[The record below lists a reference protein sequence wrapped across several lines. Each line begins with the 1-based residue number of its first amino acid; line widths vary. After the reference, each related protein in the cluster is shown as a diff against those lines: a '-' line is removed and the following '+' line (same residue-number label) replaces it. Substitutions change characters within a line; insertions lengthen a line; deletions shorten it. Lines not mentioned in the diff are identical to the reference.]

1 MVFMNAV
8 SELVPVS
15 SAATAAPSRAGWRAR
30 LALDYQRRGGRTLLA
45 GRSHVGPLV
54 VQRPLY
60 PEGEAVCHTILVHPP
75 AGIVGGDHLAFCVT
89 LGEGA
94 HVLLTTPGA
103 GKWYRSAGGDTPP
116 GRFDQRIEL
125 ATGAL
130 CEWLPQESIVYDGA
144 VGEQTLSVEL
154 AGDACFIGTEMLCL
168 GRSGSG
174 ERFTR
179 GALTLST
186 RIRRDGRPLWLE
198 AGRIEGGGALLDSPA
213 GLAGQPVVG
222 TLLAASPRVD
232 EALRDACRQIEPA
245 AGEGGVTLL
254 PGLLVARWLG
264 PQAEAGQHWLRA
276 LWQVLRPALAGR
288 AANSP
293 RIWNT

>member
-1 MVFMNAV
+1 MNAV
-8 SELVPVS
+8 TERPDLLTQPAVTP
-15 SAATAAPSRAGWRAR
+15 ARAGWHAA
-30 LALDYQRRGGRTLLA
+30 LALEYRRRGARTLLA
-45 GRSHVGPLV
+45 ARRHHGPLV

-75 AGIVGGDHLAFCVT
+75 AGIVGGDHLNFSAT

-125 ATGAL
+125 AAGAL

-144 VGEQTLSVEL
+144 LGEQTLTVDL
-154 AGDACFIGTEMLCL
+154 TGDACFIGSEMLCL
-168 GRSGSG
+168 GRTGSG

-179 GALTLST
+179 GALALST
-186 RIRRDGRPLWLE
+186 RISRDGRPLWLE
-198 AGRIEGGGALLDSPA
+198 AGRIDGGGALLDSPA

-222 TLLAASPRVD
+222 TLLAASPQVD
-232 EALRDACRQIEPA
+232 EALRDACREIPPA

-288 AANSP
+288 AAEKP
-293 RIWNT
+293 RIWST

>member
-1 MVFMNAV
+1 MNAV
-8 SELVPVS
+8 TERPDLLAQPAVTP
-15 SAATAAPSRAGWRAR
+15 ARAGWHAA
-30 LALDYQRRGGRTLLA
+30 LALEYRRRGARTLLA
-45 GRSHVGPLV
+45 ARRHHGPLV

-75 AGIVGGDHLAFCVT
+75 AGIVGGDHLNFSAT

-125 ATGAL
+125 AAGAL

-144 VGEQTLSVEL
+144 LGEQSLSVEL
-154 AGDACFIGTEMLCL
+154 AGDACFIGSEMLCL
-168 GRSGSG
+168 GRTGSG

-179 GALTLST
+179 GALALST
-186 RIRRDGRPLWLE
+186 RISRDGRPLWLE

-222 TLLAASPRVD
+222 TLLAASPKVD
-232 EALRDACRQIEPA
+232 EALRDACREIEPA

-264 PQAEAGQHWLRA
+264 PQAEAGQQWLRA
-276 LWQVLRPALAGR
+276 LWQVLRPALTGR
-288 AANSP
+288 AAEKP
-293 RIWNT
+293 RIWST

>member
-1 MVFMNAV
+1 MNAV
-8 SELVPVS
+8 TERPDLLAQP
-15 SAATAAPSRAGWRAR
+15 AATPARAGWRAE
-30 LALDYQRRGGRTLLA
+30 LTLDFVRRGARTVLA
-45 GRSHVGPLV
+45 ARRHVGPLV

-75 AGIVGGDHLAFCVT
+75 AGIVGGDQLNFSAT

-116 GRFDQRIEL
+116 GRFDQHLEL
-125 ATGAL
+125 AAGAL

-144 VGEQTLSVEL
+144 VGEQSLTVEL
-154 AGDACFIGTEMLCL
+154 AGDACFIGAEMLCL

-179 GALTLST
+179 GALALST
-186 RIRRDGRPLWLE
+186 RISRDGRPLWLE
-198 AGRIEGGGALLDSPA
+198 AGRIEGGGALLASPA

-222 TLLAASPRVD
+222 TLLAASPQLN
-232 EALRDACRQIEPA
+232 EALRDACRAIEPA

-288 AANSP
+288 AAEKP
-293 RIWNT
+293 RIWST

>member
-1 MVFMNAV
+1 MNAV
-8 SELVPVS
+8 TERPDLLAQPASVPPR
-15 SAATAAPSRAGWRAR
+15 TGWRAE
-30 LALDYQRRGGRTLLA
+30 LALEYRRHGARTVLA
-45 GRSHVGPLV
+45 GRRHCGPLV

-60 PEGEAVCHTILVHPP
+60 PEGGEVCHTILVHPP
-75 AGIVGGDHLAFCVT
+75 AGIVGGDQLHFHAT
-89 LGEGA
+89 LGEGTHA
-94 HVLLTTPGA
+94 LLTTPGA
-103 GKWYRSAGGDTPP
+103 GKWYRSAGGGIAP
-116 GRFDQRIEL
+116 GRFIQHLRV
-125 ATGAL
+125 ASGAV

-144 VGEQTLSVEL
+144 LGEQSLCVEL
-154 AGDACFIGTEMLCL
+154 AGDACFIGLEMLCL
-168 GRSGSG
+168 GRIASG

-179 GALTLST
+179 GALTLAT
-186 RIRRDGRPLWLE
+186 RITRDGHPLWLE

-232 EALRDACRQIEPA
+232 GALLAACRAVSPP

-264 PQAEAGQHWLRA
+264 ARAEAGQHWLRA
-276 LWQVLRPALAGR
+276 LWRELRPALGGR
-288 AANSP
+288 AAIPP